1 MGKREEK
8 KEGREEEG
16 MRKDTCYGG
25 RLHITSHFTAPKA
38 KEGRLFTSSLQ
49 VNLDPLV
56 CQSGAKLQIHPYD
69 SRYHVLRFPIM
80 TGWSQFPKNP

>member
-1 MGKREEK
+1 MGRRGEK

-16 MRKDTCYGG
+16 ERKDTCYGG

-38 KEGRLFTSSLQ
+38 KEGCLFTSSLQ

-56 CQSGAKLQIHPYD
+56 CQSGAKPQIHPYD

-80 TGWSQFPKNP
+80 TG

>member
-1 MGKREEK
+1 MGRRGEEE
-8 KEGREEEG
+8 EGREEEG
-16 MRKDTCYGG
+16 VRKGTCYGG
-25 RLHITSHFTAPKA
+25 HLHITPHFTAPKA
-38 KEGRLFTSSLQ
+38 RVGRLFTSLQ

-69 SRYHVLRFPIM
+69 SRSHGLQFTIM